1 MAPTSVNSSRSKGP
15 SNLQFK
21 QDNRPAI
28 EEVRS
33 TVLPG
38 VLDRLYLIEYF
49 PGKGGGGYST
59 KFHTGGYAPYPI
71 IPYTICNGKGT
82 PFLHLLFTNGTPFT
96 YLV

>member
-1 MAPTSVNSSRSKGP
+1 MALTSVNSSRSKGP

-49 PGKGGGGYST
+49 PGEGGEG
-59 KFHTGGYAPYPI
+59 
-71 IPYTICNGKGT
+71 
-82 PFLHLLFTNGTPFT
+82 
-96 YLV
+96 

>member
-1 MAPTSVNSSRSKGP
+1 MEMAPTSVNSSRSKGP

-49 PGKGGGGYST
+49 PGEGVGVT
-59 KFHTGGYAPYPI
+59 QQNFIREA
-71 IPYTICNGKGT
+71 T
-82 PFLHLLFTNGTPFT
+82 PLIL
-96 YLV
+96 

>member
-38 VLDRLYLIEYF
+38 VLDRILSR
-49 PGKGGGGYST
+49 GGGWGLLNKISYGRLRPLS
-59 KFHTGGYAPYPI
+59 YNSVY
-71 IPYTICNGKGT
+71 
-82 PFLHLLFTNGTPFT
+82 HL
-96 YLV
+96 

>member
-1 MAPTSVNSSRSKGP
+1 MASTSVNSSRGKVP

-38 VLDRLYLIEYF
+38 VL
-49 PGKGGGGYST
+49 
-59 KFHTGGYAPYPI
+59 
-71 IPYTICNGKGT
+71 
-82 PFLHLLFTNGTPFT
+82 
-96 YLV
+96 

>member
-38 VLDRLYLIEYF
+38 VLDRLIVLDRILSR
-49 PGKGGGGYST
+49 GGGWGLLNKISYGRLRPLS
-59 KFHTGGYAPYPI
+59 YNSVY
-71 IPYTICNGKGT
+71 
-82 PFLHLLFTNGTPFT
+82 HL
-96 YLV
+96 